1 MTTVGHRACQERGHD
16 DHDVATTAATRHGD
30 GGWAAAQRRPRT
42 GRSVAILG
50 LLSVYALVIT
60 MKGVK
65 TAAEAEVAGYV
76 NPEMPDEVESS

>member
-1 MTTVGHRACQERGHD
+1 MGRSTETPED
-16 DHDVATTAATRHGD
+16 
-30 GGWAAAQRRPRT
+30 
-42 GRSVAILG
+42 GRSVAILC